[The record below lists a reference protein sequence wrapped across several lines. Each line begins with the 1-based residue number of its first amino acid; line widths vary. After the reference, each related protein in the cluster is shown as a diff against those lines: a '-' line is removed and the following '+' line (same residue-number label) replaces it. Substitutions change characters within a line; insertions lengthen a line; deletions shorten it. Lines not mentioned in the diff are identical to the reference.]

1 MRSAGLEAG
10 FTHLKTRRSLVRTS
24 IAATLAAMA
33 DDPKARPVV
42 MLQPGRHKRAD
53 AGHPWVYSN
62 EVTMDAAAKALPPGA
77 LVSLRHAG
85 GEPLGVATFNPHTLV
100 SARLLDRDLMQRID
114 REFFVKRLEN
124 ALTLRRRL
132 YVETCYRLVHAE
144 ADGLPGI
151 VADRYG
157 DVLVAQLNTA
167 GTVLLEA
174 EFLAACSAVLA
185 PAAIVLRNDS
195 PARAL
200 EGLEPELR
208 LAQGELAGTVE
219 LVENGARFLADPRAG
234 QKTGWFFDQRDN
246 RRFVAGLCA
255 GARVLDLYC
264 YTGGFAVQAAMGGAD
279 AVLALDRSEPALALA
294 ARSAALNGVGERCR
308 FQRAEAF
315 DELARLGAAGERYDV
330 VIADPPAFV
339 KSKKDLG
346 PGLRGYRKLARLAAS
361 LVAPA
366 GVLFIASCSH
376 NVEAP
381 DFAEA
386 VRRGLEDARRTGR
399 ILRSAGAAPD
409 HPVHPWLPESAYLK
423 TQVLVLE

>member
-1 MRSAGLEAG
+1 MDRGLVSDDW
-10 FTHLKTRRSLVRTS
+10 KTRPSVT
-24 IAATLAAMA
+24 
-33 DDPKARPVV
+33 
-42 MLQPGRHKRAD
+42 LQPGRHKRAE

-62 EVTMDAAAKALPPGA
+62 EIAMDAAAKALPKGA
-77 LVSLRHAG
+77 LVTLRKAG
-85 GEPLGVATFNPHTLV
+85 GEPLGVATFNAHTLLA
-100 SARLLDRDLMQRID
+100 ARLLDRDAKRRID
-114 REFFVKRLEN
+114 RGFFAERLES

-132 YVETCYRLVHAE
+132 YAEPYYRLVHAE

-151 VADRYG
+151 AADRFG

-167 GTVLLEA
+167 GMALLEA
-174 EFLAACSAVLA
+174 EFLAACDAVLA
-185 PAAIVLRNDS
+185 PGAIVLRNDS

-200 EGLEPELR
+200 EGLEAELHMGKG
-208 LAQGELAGTVE
+208 AIEGPIE
-219 LVENGARFLADPRAG
+219 LVENGARFLADPREG

-246 RRFVAGLCA
+246 RRFVAGLSA

-264 YTGGFAVQAAMGGAD
+264 YAGGFAVAAALAGAD

-294 ARSAALNGVGERCR
+294 AKSAALNGVGERCR
-308 FQRAEAF
+308 FQRADAF
-315 DELARLGAAGERYDV
+315 GELARLASAGERFDV

-339 KSKKDLG
+339 KSKKELG

-361 LVAPA
+361 LAERG

-376 NVEAP
+376 NVEPP

-386 VRRGLEDARRTGR
+386 VRRGLEDAGRGGR
-399 ILRSAGAAPD
+399 ILRSSGAAPD

-423 TQVLVLE
+423 AETLALD

>member
-1 MRSAGLEAG
+1 
-10 FTHLKTRRSLVRTS
+10 
-24 IAATLAAMA
+24 MA
-33 DDPKARPVV
+33 DDPKARPVIV
-42 MLQPGRHKRAD
+42 LQPGRHKRAA

-62 EVTMDAAAKALPPGA
+62 EVTMDAQAKALPPGTP
-77 LVSLRHAG
+77 VSLRSVG
-85 GEPLGVATFNPHTLV
+85 GDPLGVATFNPHTLV
-100 SARLLDRDLMQRID
+100 SARILDRDVKRRID
-114 REFFVKRLEN
+114 RDFFAQRLET
-124 ALTLRRRL
+124 ALALRRRL
-132 YVETCYRLVHAE
+132 YAEPYYRLVHAE
-144 ADGLPGI
+144 ADLLPGI

-157 DVLVAQLNTA
+157 DVLVSQLNTA
-167 GTVLLEA
+167 GMARLEA
-174 EFLAACSAVLA
+174 EWLAAAEAVLA

-208 LAQGELAGTVE
+208 LAKGDIAGVIELS
-219 LVENGARFLADPRAG
+219 ENGARFLADPLAG

-246 RRFVAGLCA
+246 RRFMAALAA

-279 AVLALDRSEPALALA
+279 AVLALDSSEPALALA
-294 ARSAALNGVGERCR
+294 AASAELNGVGERCR
-308 FQRAEAF
+308 FERADAF
-315 DELARLGAAGERYDV
+315 GELARLGAAGERFDV

-361 LVAPA
+361 LVAPG
-366 GVLFIASCSH
+366 GVLFLASCSH
-376 NVEAP
+376 NVEPP

-386 VRRGLEDARRTGR
+386 VRRGLEDAGRGGR

-423 TQVLVLE
+423 SETLVLD

>member
-1 MRSAGLEAG
+1 
-10 FTHLKTRRSLVRTS
+10 
-24 IAATLAAMA
+24 MA
-33 DDPKARPVV
+33 DDPKARPVI
-42 MLQPGRHKRAD
+42 MLQAGRHKRAE

-62 EVTMDAAAKALPPGA
+62 EVTMDAAAKALPPGT
-77 LVSLRHAG
+77 LVSLRQAG

-100 SARLLDRDLMQRID
+100 SARLLDRDIKRRID
-114 REFFVKRLEN
+114 RDFFVARLEN
-124 ALTLRRRL
+124 ALALRRRL
-132 YVETCYRLVHAE
+132 YVEPCYRLVHAE

-167 GTVLLEA
+167 GMVRLEA
-174 EFLAACSAVLA
+174 EFLAACAAVLA
-185 PAAIVLRNDS
+185 PVGIVLRNDS
-195 PARAL
+195 PARGL

-208 LAQGELAGTVE
+208 LAQGEVADAVE
-219 LVENGARFLADPRAG
+219 LNENGARFLADPRAG

-279 AVLALDRSEPALALA
+279 TVLALDRSEPALALA
-294 ARSAALNGVGERCR
+294 ARAAELNGVGERCR
-308 FQRAEAF
+308 FQRRDAF
-315 DELARLGAAGERYDV
+315 DELARLVAAGERYGV

-346 PGLRGYRKLARLAAS
+346 PGLRGYRKLARQAAS
-361 LVAPA
+361 LVAP
-366 GVLFIASCSH
+366 GGMLFIASCSH
-376 NVEAP
+376 NVEPP

-399 ILRSAGAAPD
+399 LLRSAGAAPD

-423 TQVLVLE
+423 AQVLALE

>member
-1 MRSAGLEAG
+1 
-10 FTHLKTRRSLVRTS
+10 
-24 IAATLAAMA
+24 MA
-33 DDPKARPVV
+33 DDPKARPAIL
-42 MLQPGRHKRAD
+42 LQPGRHRRAE

-62 EVTMDAAAKALPPGA
+62 EVTMDAAAKALPPGT
-77 LVSLRHAG
+77 LVSLRSAG
-85 GEPLGVATFNPHTLV
+85 GDPLGVATFNPHTLV
-100 SARLLDRDLMQRID
+100 SARLVDRDVKRRID
-114 REFFVKRLEN
+114 ADFFAERLAN
-124 ALTLRRRL
+124 ALVLRRRL
-132 YVETCYRLVHAE
+132 YAEPYYRLVHAE
-144 ADGLPGI
+144 ADGLPGA

-157 DVLVAQLNTA
+157 EVLVLQLNTA
-167 GTVLLEA
+167 GMARLEA
-174 EFLAACSAVLA
+174 ELLTACERVLA

-200 EGLEPELR
+200 EGLESELR
-208 LAQGELAGTVE
+208 LAKGEIAGAVE
-219 LVENGARFLADPRAG
+219 LVENGMRALADPREG

-246 RRFVAGLCA
+246 RRFVASLCA

-279 AVLALDRSEPALALA
+279 AVLALDGSEPALSLA
-294 ARSAALNGVGERCR
+294 AQAAELNGVGERCR
-308 FQRAEAF
+308 FQHADAF
-315 DELARLGAAGERYDV
+315 GELVRLGAAGERFDV

-376 NVEAP
+376 NVEPP

-386 VRRGLEDARRTGR
+386 VRRGLEDAGRSGR
-399 ILRSAGAAPD
+399 ILLSSGAAPD

-423 TQVLVLE
+423 AQVLVLD

>member
-1 MRSAGLEAG
+1 MSDDG
-10 FTHLKTRRSLVRTS
+10 KTRPT
-24 IAATLAAMA
+24 IA
-33 DDPKARPVV
+33 
-42 MLQPGRHKRAD
+42 LQPGRHKRAE

-62 EVTMDAAAKALPPGA
+62 EIAMDAAAKALPPGT
-77 LVSLRHAG
+77 LVTLRKAG
-85 GEPLGVATFNPHTLV
+85 GEPMGVASFNAHTLV
-100 SARLLDRDLMQRID
+100 AARILDRDAQRPID
-114 REFFVKRLEN
+114 RAFFAARLES

-132 YVETCYRLVHAE
+132 YAEPYYRLVHAE

-151 VADRYG
+151 VADRFG

-167 GTVLLEA
+167 GMARLEA
-174 EFLAACSAVLA
+174 EWLAACDAVLA
-185 PAAIVLRNDS
+185 PRAILLRNDS

-208 LAQGELAGTVE
+208 VAQGAIDGPIE
-219 LVENGARFLADPRAG
+219 LVENGARFLADPREG

-246 RRFVAGLCA
+246 RRFVAGLSR

-264 YTGGFAVQAAMGGAD
+264 YAGGFAIAAAQAGAD
-279 AVLALDRSEPALALA
+279 QVLALDRSEAALALA
-294 ARSAALNGVGERCR
+294 ARSAELNGVGERCR
-308 FQRAEAF
+308 FQRADAF
-315 DELARLGAAGERYDV
+315 GELSRLGAQGERFDV

-346 PGLRGYRKLARLAAS
+346 PGLRGYRKLARLAAT
-361 LVAPA
+361 LVAP
-366 GVLFIASCSH
+366 GGLLFIASCSH
-376 NVEAP
+376 NVEPP

-386 VRRGLEDARRTGR
+386 VRRGLEDAGRSGR

-423 TQVLVLE
+423 AQALVLD